1 MRVVID
7 QKKTTLWTRQD
18 IASLRDLIQGENY
31 RAKESAIKSWYGD
44 ITPYYLELYQWF
56 VKAAGQRLARPEG
69 AIYPIWC
76 SVSSQYMLRP
86 IPGTVVYELSVN
98 LDEAVFF
105 DGGRWDM
112 VLNHRFVPETPE
124 EEAAYQKDL
133 KEKGFPEGTTF
144 IGEAMA
150 RRYPAERER
159 VIKSWERI
167 FQADGLD
174 MFRLQA
180 NLWEIR
186 PDQVVRVSTGDGVYE
201 KTDFLDLAQHDVAI
215 F

>member
-1 MRVVID
+1 MTD
-7 QKKTTLWTRQD
+7 QTRISLWTRQD
-18 IASLRDLIQGENY
+18 VASLEGLIHGEPY

-56 VKAAGQRLARPEG
+56 VEAASRRLVRPEG

-98 LDEAVFF
+98 IEEVVFF
-105 DGGRWDM
+105 DGGRWDL
-112 VLNHRFVPETPE
+112 VLNHRFVPETRE
-124 EEAAYQKDL
+124 EEVAYQKDL

-150 RRYPAERER
+150 RRYPAERDR
-159 VIKSWERI
+159 VIESWERV
-167 FQADGLD
+167 FHADGLD
-174 MFRLQA
+174 LFRLQA

-201 KTDFLDLAQHDVAI
+201 KADLLDLAKHDVPVL
-215 F
+215 

>member
-1 MRVVID
+1 VTD
-7 QKKTTLWTRQD
+7 QTRISLWTRQD
-18 IASLRDLIQGENY
+18 VASLEGLIHGEPY

-56 VKAAGQRLARPEG
+56 VEAASRRLVRPEG

-98 LDEAVFF
+98 KEETVFF
-105 DGGRWDM
+105 DGSRWDL
-112 VLNHRFVPETPE
+112 VLNHRFVPETRE
-124 EEAAYQKDL
+124 EEDAYQKDL

-150 RRYPAERER
+150 RRYPAERDR
-159 VIKSWERI
+159 VIESWERV

-174 MFRLQA
+174 LFRLQA

-201 KTDFLDLAQHDVAI
+201 KADLLDLAKHDVPVL
-215 F
+215 